1 MRPQLGFLISA
12 ALVASCQ
19 PQPAS
24 QPPADPGTQIS
35 GTAAVDI
42 ALAVTNVRVFD
53 GAQVQEQQT
62 VMVDTNGLIVAVGP
76 VAEVDVPAGAQQLDG
91 TGHTLLPGLIDAHTH
106 VHAAQNL
113 RQALIFGVTTEL
125 DMFANPSMVAR
136 IKKKQARGKGHDI
149 ADLRSA
155 GTLVTAPGGHGTEY
169 GTKIPTITQASE
181 AEKFVAARIAEGSD
195 YIKVVFDDGSGYGA
209 DIPTLGPDTLAAV
222 VKAAHKQARQA
233 VVHIGSQAQAI
244 TALDA
249 GADGLAH
256 IFMDS
261 PATPAFL
268 DLAKRGGFITDT
280 LAVTAAMCDPARHED
295 LVTDPEL
302 GQFLTP
308 LEA

>member
-1 MRPQLGFLISA
+1 
-12 ALVASCQ
+12 
-19 PQPAS
+19 
-24 QPPADPGTQIS
+24 
-35 GTAAVDI
+35 
-42 ALAVTNVRVFD
+42 
-53 GAQVQEQQT
+53 
-62 VMVDTNGLIVAVGP
+62 
-76 VAEVDVPAGAQQLDG
+76 
-91 TGHTLLPGLIDAHTH
+91 
-106 VHAAQNL
+106 
-113 RQALIFGVTTEL
+113 
-125 DMFANPSMVAR
+125 
-136 IKKKQARGKGHDI
+136 
-149 ADLRSA
+149 
-155 GTLVTAPGGHGTEY
+155 GTEY

-244 TALDA
+244 AALDA

-280 LAVTAAMCDPARHED
+280 LAVTAAMCDRPSRRPGHRPGAWPISDPSGGPRLTQGVSGSRDQGPAN
-295 LVTDPEL
+295 LCTCIF
-302 GQFLTP
+302 GCKSCT
-308 LEA
+308 